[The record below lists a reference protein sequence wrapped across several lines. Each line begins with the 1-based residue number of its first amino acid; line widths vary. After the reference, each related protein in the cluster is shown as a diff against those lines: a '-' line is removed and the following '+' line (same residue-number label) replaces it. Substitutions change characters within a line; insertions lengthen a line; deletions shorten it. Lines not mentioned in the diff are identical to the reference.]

1 MREDKQKNTVVIS
14 YVMSSEDGRFKKV
27 KKRLTAKEQVEQIR
41 SKRLIKAIK
50 ALANFCVKRTELYPN

>member
-14 YVMSSEDGRFKKV
+14 YIMSSEDGKFKKV

-41 SKRLIKAIK
+41 SKRLIKA
-50 ALANFCVKRTELYPN
+50 LANFCVKRTELYPN

>member
-1 MREDKQKNTVVIS
+1 MREYKPKNAVVIS

-41 SKRLIKAIK
+41 SKRLIKA
-50 ALANFCVKRTELYPN
+50 LANFCVKRTELYPN